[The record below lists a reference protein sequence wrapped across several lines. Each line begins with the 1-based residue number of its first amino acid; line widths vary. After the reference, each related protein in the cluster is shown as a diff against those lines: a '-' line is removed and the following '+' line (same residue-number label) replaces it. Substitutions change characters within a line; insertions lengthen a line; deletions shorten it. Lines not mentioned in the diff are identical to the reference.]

1 MPKVQPMDAAPAG
14 GRARA
19 RRVAPTLNEINVV
32 PLVDVMLVLLIIF
45 MVTAPMMQRGLD
57 VNLPQSRRAQENNDQ
72 QHLYV
77 TVPLTFRKDRKVR
90 VGDDLVPFELLAER
104 VRQAMRWKSKKQAFL
119 QCDGTLTM
127 QEFMDVTDRLKEG
140 GVENVG
146 IVSRFP
152 ETR

>member
-19 RRVAPTLNEINVV
+19 RRVAATLNEINVV

-45 MVTAPMMQRGLD
+45 MVTAPMMQRGVD
-57 VNLPQSRRAQENNDQ
+57 VDLPQSRRAQEINDEQ
-72 QHLYV
+72 RVYV
-77 TVPLTFRKDRKVR
+77 TVPQTFRKDRKVR
-90 VGDDLVPFELLAER
+90 LGDELVPFDVLAER
-104 VRQAMRWKSKKQAFL
+104 VRQAMRWKSKKQVFL
-119 QCDGTLTM
+119 QCDATLSV
-127 QEFMDVTDRLKEG
+127 QELMDVWDRLKDG

-152 ETR
+152 DTR